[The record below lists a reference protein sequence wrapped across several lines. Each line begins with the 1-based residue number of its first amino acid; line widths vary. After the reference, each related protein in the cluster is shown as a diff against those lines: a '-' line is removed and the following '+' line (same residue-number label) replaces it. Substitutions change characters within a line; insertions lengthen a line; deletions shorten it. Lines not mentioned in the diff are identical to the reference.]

1 LVGVFATNLF
11 SAEGSATGIRQAGKS
26 GQVQVVGFDAGP
38 NQIQALRQGTVQA
51 LVAQD
56 PGVIGKFG
64 VDEAVTAL
72 DGGQNTK
79 DVQTGFTIITQENL
93 DGEGG
98 AAAYK
103 SNC

>member
-1 LVGVFATNLF
+1 M
-11 SAEGSATGIRQAGKS
+11 
-26 GQVQVVGFDAGP
+26 
-38 NQIQALRQGTVQA
+38 
-51 LVAQD
+51 
-56 PGVIGKFG
+56 
-64 VDEAVTAL
+64 TAL
-72 DGGQNTK
+72 EGGQNTK

>member
-1 LVGVFATNLF
+1 
-11 SAEGSATGIRQAGKS
+11 
-26 GQVQVVGFDAGP
+26 GP
-38 NQIQALRQGTVQA
+38 NQIQALKEGTVQA
-51 LVAQD
+51 LVAQE
-56 PGVIGKFG
+56 PSLIGKFS

-72 DGGQNTK
+72 DGGKNTK
-79 DVQTGFTIITQENL
+79 DVQTGFTIITKENL

>member
-1 LVGVFATNLF
+1 VNLF
-11 SAEGSATGIRQAGKS
+11 AAEGSATGVKQAGKS

-38 NQIQALRQGTVQA
+38 NQIQALRDGTVQA

-56 PGVIGKFG
+56 PGAIGRFG

-72 DGGQNTK
+72 EGGQNTRN
-79 DVQTGFTIITQENL
+79 VQTGFTIITKDNI
-93 DGEGG
+93 DGPGG